1 MALINQKLKM
11 LVLGEAQIDLRFQE
25 VAFHSIRHRRNPLQ
39 DVTDRLT
46 KSRRTLGHRLIFEYR
61 FEVVVET
68 FIGIGLR
75 RIPLL
80 SPDEVQTLIR
90 TPHHLKHRL
99 ILATLYTTGLRASE
113 LCRLQGTDIDSGRI
127 VVIMHQGK
135 SKKDRQVPLSPD
147 LLPQLRGY

>member
-1 MALINQKLKM
+1 MSQIVSRKADALW
-11 LVLGEAQIDLRFQE
+11 
-25 VAFHSIRHRRNPLQ
+25 
-39 DVTDRLT
+39 
-46 KSRRTLGHRLIFEYR
+46 
-61 FEVVVET
+61 
-68 FIGIGLR
+68 GIGSFSSTGLR
-75 RIPLL
+75 SLLRHSSALDSGGIPLL
-80 SPDEVQTLIR
+80 SRDEVQTLIR

-127 VVIMHQGK
+127 VVIVHQGK